1 MYNHEMERFFA
12 VRLIRGKVRELIGL
26 LPDNGNDMVLKVQ
39 AIDKAVRDLMNLTIH
54 QAAKLYEQPAL
65 YWDNPHIFSGVQDWA
80 EYAMNVADQR
90 AGVAATIS
98 NSMRTT

>member
-1 MYNHEMERFFA
+1 MYSREMERFFA
-12 VRLIRGKVRELIGL
+12 VRLIRGKIRELIAS
-26 LPDNGNDMVLKVQ
+26 LPDNENDTVLKVQ

-54 QAAKLYEQPAL
+54 EAAKLYEQPAL

-90 AGVAATIS
+90 AGVAVTLS
-98 NSMRTT
+98 NSMHAT